1 MSQEVTMKKK
11 IAGIVATL
19 LITTSVNVFATDTT
33 KYKNQI
39 ENNNNKL
46 NELSEDKKEIQSQ
59 KVEINSELK
68 KVIEDINALSNE
80 VSVLNSSIS
89 DKEAGIAQKVL
100 DIQAMESKIIELEE
114 NIKVQNDEIRGQ
126 EVELTIQEGILS
138 ERVRAAYKFNSFGS
152 VVFTLIESKSIVDFT
167 ERLMFIEKMAEKDRE
182 VMAIIDSIILDLEER
197 RAELETSKQEA
208 EAVRVRL
215 DSEKVTL
222 ENERA
227 SLVSQKAVVTD
238 KLSEQKNLEEAKRN
252 LIANMSQEE
261 QMLASSI
268 GDIMDDNAALEAE
281 IQKVIRV
288 AQEKARREAEAKKLA
303 DAKKQHVANKNTPVN
318 VVSSSGYVRPV
329 SGRISSPYGYRIH
342 PIYGVKRM
350 HTGVDYAA
358 SQGTPVVSVKSGTV
372 ILRQYNSSYGN
383 YIIVDH
389 GGGVSSLYAHLSG
402 FAISYG
408 QSVKQGQKIGYVG
421 STGASTGPHL
431 HFEIRINGNHVNP
444 ANYVR

>member
-1 MSQEVTMKKK
+1 MKKK
-11 IAGIVATL
+11 IAGIVVTL
-19 LITTSVNVFATDTT
+19 LLTTSVNVFATDTT

-46 NELSEDKKEIQSQ
+46 NELTEEKKEIQSQ
-59 KVEINSELK
+59 KNEINSELK

-80 VSVLNSSIS
+80 VSVLNSNIS
-89 DKEAGIAQKVL
+89 NKEAGIAQKVL
-100 DIQAMESKIIELEE
+100 DIQEMESKIKELEE
-114 NIKVQNDEIRGQ
+114 NIKVQNEEIKGQ
-126 EVELTIQEGILS
+126 EVELAIQEGILS

-182 VMAIIDSIILDLEER
+182 VMALIDSIILDLEER

-208 EAVRVRL
+208 EAVRVKL
-215 DSEKVTL
+215 DTEKVTL
-222 ENERA
+222 ENEKA
-227 SLVSQKAVVTD
+227 SLISEKEVVTN
-238 KLSEQKNLEEAKRN
+238 KLSEQKNLEESKRN

-261 QMLASSI
+261 QMLANSI

-281 IQKVIRV
+281 IQKVIKA
-288 AQEKARREAEAKKLA
+288 AQERARREAEAEAKKLA
-303 DAKKQHVANKNTPVN
+303 EEKKQQDANKTPPAS

-329 SGRISSPYGYRIH
+329 SGRITSPYGYRIH
-342 PIYGVKRM
+342 PIYGVRKM
-350 HTGVDYAA
+350 HTGIDYAA
-358 SQGTPVVSVKSGTV
+358 SHGTPVVSVKSGTV

-408 QSVKQGQKIGYVG
+408 QSVSQGQKIGYIG

-431 HFEIRINGNHVNP
+431 HFEIRINGSHVNP
-444 ANYVR
+444 ANYIK

>member
-1 MSQEVTMKKK
+1 MKKK
-11 IAGIVATL
+11 IAGIVVTL

-46 NELSEDKKEIQSQ
+46 NELTEEKKEIQSQ
-59 KVEINSELK
+59 KNEINSELK
-68 KVIEDINALSNE
+68 KVIEEINALSNE
-80 VSVLNSSIS
+80 VSVLNSNIS
-89 DKEAGIAQKVL
+89 NKEAGIAQKVL
-100 DIQAMESKIIELEE
+100 DILEMESKIKELEE
-114 NIKVQNDEIRGQ
+114 NIKVQNEEIKGQ
-126 EVELTIQEGILS
+126 EIELAIQEGILS

-152 VVFTLIESKSIVDFT
+152 VVYTLIESKSIVDFT

-182 VMAIIDSIILDLEER
+182 VMALIDSIILDLEER

-208 EAVRVRL
+208 EAVRVKL
-215 DSEKVTL
+215 DAEKVTL
-222 ENERA
+222 ENEKA
-227 SLVSQKAVVTD
+227 SLVSEKEVVTN
-238 KLSEQKNLEEAKRN
+238 KLSEQKNLEESKRN

-261 QMLASSI
+261 QMLANNI

-281 IQKVIRV
+281 IQKVIKA
-288 AQEKARREAEAKKLA
+288 AQERARREAEAEAKRQA
-303 DAKKQHVANKNTPVN
+303 EAKKQQDANKTPPVS

-329 SGRISSPYGYRIH
+329 NGRITSPYGYRIH
-342 PIYGVKRM
+342 PIYGVNKM
-350 HTGVDYAA
+350 HTGIDYAA

-408 QSVKQGQKIGYVG
+408 QSVNQGQKIGYIG

-431 HFEIRINGNHVNP
+431 HFEIRINGSHVNP
-444 ANYVR
+444 ANYVK

>member
-1 MSQEVTMKKK
+1 MSQGVIMKKK
-11 IAGIVATL
+11 IAGIVVTL

-39 ENNNNKL
+39 EDNNNKL
-46 NELSEDKKEIQSQ
+46 SELAEEKKEIQS
-59 KVEINSELK
+59 KKSEINSELK
-68 KVIEDINALSNE
+68 KVLEDINALSNE
-80 VSVLNSSIS
+80 VSLLNSSIS
-89 DKEAGIAQKVL
+89 AKEAGIAQKVI

-114 NIKVQNDEIRGQ
+114 NIKVQNEEIRVQ
-126 EVELTIQEGILS
+126 EEELAIQEGILS

-152 VVFTLIESKSIVDFT
+152 IVFTLMESKSIVDFT

-182 VMAIIDSIILDLEER
+182 VMAIIDSIILDLEEK

-208 EAVRVRL
+208 ESVRVKL
-215 DSEKVTL
+215 DSEKVIL
-222 ENERA
+222 ENERV
-227 SLVSQKAVVTD
+227 SLLSEKAVVTD
-238 KLSEQKNLEEAKRN
+238 KLSEQKNLEEAKRK
-252 LIANMSQEE
+252 LIANMSYEE
-261 QMLASSI
+261 QLLANSI

-281 IQKVIRV
+281 IQKVIKE
-288 AQEKARREAEAKKLA
+288 AQEQARREEEAKKQQ
-303 DAKKQHVANKNTPVN
+303 DANKDTTEN
-318 VVSSSGYVRPV
+318 VVPSSGYVRPV

-342 PIYGVKRM
+342 PIYGVKKM

-372 ILRQYNSSYGN
+372 ILRKYNSSYGN

-408 QSVKQGQKIGYVG
+408 QSVKQGQTIGYIG